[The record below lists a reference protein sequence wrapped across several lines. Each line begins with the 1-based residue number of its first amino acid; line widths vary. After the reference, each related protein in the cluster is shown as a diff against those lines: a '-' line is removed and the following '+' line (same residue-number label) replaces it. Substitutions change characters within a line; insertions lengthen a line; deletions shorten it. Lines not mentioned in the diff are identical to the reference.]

1 MSTDITS
8 ALVPRR
14 EDGELDQRFLSI
26 VSEVIA
32 EQSKEAIYYL
42 TEAKEAS
49 KEHQRKYYPYVRD
62 VVLSIL
68 AKASKVNLD
77 GCYRKH
83 IREVVQEFGYTPS
96 NTSFI
101 VGALTLVH
109 ESILAKSND
118 AEWLKELPVRTAYAL
133 SKCSNEG
140 RSKAWIDSKWGAES
154 FTVAQAEALA
164 RRYPKPALFGRGTGS
179 GRRAQDTKPSEHLTS
194 STPFVVSD
202 RNKAEVDALSSA
214 SAVTTQTYTAPIA
227 AVEESVDIEA
237 VAVSVIDTT
246 SEAPTAITD
255 LLAEQVVANKF
266 DQIILQLRDAMAAFN
281 TAPIEQKR
289 HCYKQIENIAS
300 IVDRALSNR

>member
-109 ESILAKSND
+109 ESILTKSQD
-118 AEWLKELPVRTAYAL
+118 ADWLKVLPVRTTYAL

-140 RSKAWIDSKWGAES
+140 RSKAFIESKWGAEP

-164 RRYPKPALFGRGTGS
+164 SRYPKPALFGRGTGS
-179 GRRAQDTKPSEHLTS
+179 GRRSETPK
-194 STPFVVSD
+194 PFVCSD

-214 SAVTTQTYTAPIA
+214 STVTTQTYTAPVA
-227 AVEESVDIEA
+227 AIEESVDVEA

-246 SEAPTAITD
+246 SEAPTAVAD
-255 LLAEQVVANKF
+255 LLAEQVVAVKF
-266 DQIILQLRDAMAAFN
+266 DQIVLQLRDAMSAFN
-281 TAPIEQKR
+281 VAPIEQKR
-289 HCYKQIENIAS
+289 HCYRQIENISS
-300 IVDRALSNR
+300 IVERALSNR